1 MQSENE
7 IILDNIEVENL
18 NKGSKTLIPRLEER
32 EYQIAMILLQSY
44 QYITFTPEVIKIKIC
59 NALRKFSKSFE
70 KELLGYLNKIV
81 RQ

>member
-1 MQSENE
+1 M
-7 IILDNIEVENL
+7 ENL

-44 QYITFTPEVIKIKIC
+44 QYITFTPEVIKIKVC

-70 KELLGYLNKIV
+70 KELLSYLNKVV